1 MVATRSA
8 RLADIALPDIGMPE
22 AEPLLPPGLYA
33 ERLQR
38 LRAAMDERGY
48 DRRRRL
54 GGP

>member
-1 MVATRSA
+1 MVATRTA
-8 RLADIALPDIGMPE
+8 RLADIALPDIGMPD

-38 LRAAMDERGY
+38 LRARDGRARLRP
-48 DRRRRL
+48 RRRV